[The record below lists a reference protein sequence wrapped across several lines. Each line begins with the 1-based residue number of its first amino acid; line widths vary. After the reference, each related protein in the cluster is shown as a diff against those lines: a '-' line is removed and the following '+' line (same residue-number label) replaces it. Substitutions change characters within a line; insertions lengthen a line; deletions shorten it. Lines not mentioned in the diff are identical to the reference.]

1 MAIEFEVKLS
11 DGVTKVAIS
20 AAQQVDVLAKQ
31 MKSLQNAIIKTNA
44 LGDSDAM
51 SKLKEKYSLLN
62 AEFMK
67 LGGPSLQATAAQ
79 EKEQAKLAKEMAKV
93 AAAQEKSAAA
103 QAAKQA
109 QLQKEISDQ
118 SKLSNVF
125 KSSATEL
132 NAYVAIAKQ
141 VVQAFVAIGQAVVG
155 VIVAVADMA
164 QQRAQL
170 EATFNAIG
178 GGQGKQ
184 AAAMF
189 DRLSRVIPLS
199 TATMAEFGQKIA
211 VAGIRDMAK
220 MEQAIKAAAAS
231 SAILGDTSGKAGDKI
246 VGLVVDIQKAI
257 KLRQGI
263 GDISSALEGTGI
275 NADEVA
281 KSMGITERQ
290 LRMMAASGLQL
301 NKIGNAIQDALIK
314 KGVEPMRTM
323 MASFDVMGKRVKD
336 IIAGFFSGV
345 AGTAGFKAF
354 SEQMLRLLDL
364 FSAGTSQGKL
374 AKQGMTSAF
383 DVIFKLAS
391 VALREM
397 RYGILRT
404 EIELL
409 KLYISFKPTIRTMRE
424 WGEKVDAAKTM
435 STGFVTIIQLLG
447 KGIWNLTSGLRT
459 TVTATLAIG
468 TAFTLM
474 IGKLSQIYDSIAEVV
489 SPWVDLFLDLGKD
502 MVNGLV
508 KGLKNG
514 AIAIKDAVVGLGKGA
529 VDAFKGALDI
539 KSPSRVF
546 AQLGVQTT
554 AGYAVGVQQ
563 SAPMAMAATTDMAG
577 KAAEGGKVGVTVAPR
592 ATPSRGG
599 IVVNVGGITIENG
612 SGSPV
617 ELLEE
622 AVVSLFERVAL
633 TQGVA

>member
-11 DGVTKVAIS
+11 DGVTAPAGS
-20 AAQQVDVLAKQ
+20 AAHQVDVLQ
-31 MKSLQNAIIKTNA
+31 RQLRSLQTQMIKANA
-44 LGDSDAM
+44 LGNEKAFAKAAGDYG
-51 SKLKEKYSLLN
+51 KLSAQVEQ
-62 AEFMK
+62 
-67 LGGPSLQATAAQ
+67 LGGVRMPKATTQSVSLTQAVKGVGASAMAA
-79 EKEQAKLAKEMAKV
+79 AAAIAAAV
-93 AAAQEKSAAA
+93 AAVAA
-103 QAAKQA
+103 
-109 QLQKEISDQ
+109 
-118 SKLSNVF
+118 F
-125 KSSATEL
+125 
-132 NAYVAIAKQ
+132 
-141 VVQAFVAIGQAVVG
+141 VVG
-155 VIVAVADMA
+155 VGKAIASVAEFA

-170 EATFNAIG
+170 EATFTALG
-178 GGQGKQ
+178 AGVFKGEQ

-263 GDISSALEGTGI
+263 SDISSALEGTGI

-383 DVIFKLAS
+383 DVIFELAS
-391 VALREM
+391 TALREM

-409 KLYISFKPTIRTMRE
+409 KLYITFKPTIRTMRE
-424 WGEKVDAAKTM
+424 WSDRIDAAKTM
-435 STGFVTIIQLLG
+435 TTGFVTIIQLLG
-447 KGIWNLTSGLRT
+447 KGIWNLTSGLRLA
-459 TVTATLAIG
+459 VTSTLAIG

-474 IGKLSQIYDSIAEVV
+474 MGKLSQIYDSIAEVV
-489 SPWVDLFLDLGKD
+489 APWVDLFLGLGKD

-563 SAPMAMAATTDMAG
+563 SAPMAMAATTDMAS
-577 KAAEGGKVGVTVAPR
+577 KAAEGGKVGVTAAPR
-592 ATPSRGG
+592 AQAARGG
-599 IVVNVGGITIENG
+599 ITVNVGGITIEG
-612 SGSPV
+612 SGGNPV

>member
-11 DGVTKVAIS
+11 DGVTAPAGS
-20 AAQQVDVLAKQ
+20 AAHQVDVLSRQ
-31 MKSLQNAIIKTNA
+31 LRSLQTQMIKANA
-44 LGDSDAM
+44 LGNEKAFAKAAGDYG
-51 SKLKEKYSLLN
+51 KLSAQVEQ
-62 AEFMK
+62 
-67 LGGPSLQATAAQ
+67 LGGVRMPKATTQSVSLTQAVKGVGASAMAA
-79 EKEQAKLAKEMAKV
+79 AAAIAAAV
-93 AAAQEKSAAA
+93 AAVAA
-103 QAAKQA
+103 
-109 QLQKEISDQ
+109 
-118 SKLSNVF
+118 F
-125 KSSATEL
+125 
-132 NAYVAIAKQ
+132 
-141 VVQAFVAIGQAVVG
+141 VVG
-155 VIVAVADMA
+155 VGKAIASVAEFA

-170 EATFNAIG
+170 EATFTALG
-178 GGQGKQ
+178 AGVFKGDQ

-323 MASFDVMGKRVKD
+323 MASFDVMGKRVKE

-374 AKQGMTSAF
+374 AKQGMTGAF

-391 VALREM
+391 TALREM

-424 WGEKVDAAKTM
+424 WSEKIDAAKAM

-447 KGIWNLTSGLRT
+447 KGIWNLTSGLRLA
-459 TVTATLAIG
+459 VTSTLAVG
-468 TAFTLM
+468 TAFTFLM
-474 IGKLSQIYDSIAEVV
+474 GKLSQIYDSIAEVV
-489 SPWVDLFLDLGKD
+489 APWVDLFLGLGKD
-502 MVNGLV
+502 MVNGLI

-563 SAPMAMAATTDMAG
+563 SAPMAMAATTDMAS
-577 KAAEGGKVGVTVAPR
+577 KATEGGKVGVAAAPR
-592 ATPSRGG
+592 AAPSRGG
-599 IVVNVGGITIENG
+599 ITVNVGGITIEGGGGN
-612 SGSPV
+612 PV

>member
-1 MAIEFEVKLS
+1 VAIEFEVKLS
-11 DGVTKVAIS
+11 DGVTAPAGS
-20 AAQQVDVLAKQ
+20 AAHQVDVLQ
-31 MKSLQNAIIKTNA
+31 RQLRSLQTQMIKANA
-44 LGDSDAM
+44 LGNEKAFAKAAGDYG
-51 SKLKEKYSLLN
+51 KLSAQVEQ
-62 AEFMK
+62 
-67 LGGPSLQATAAQ
+67 LGGVRMPKATTQSVSLTQAVKGVGASAMAA
-79 EKEQAKLAKEMAKV
+79 AAAIAAAV
-93 AAAQEKSAAA
+93 AAVAA
-103 QAAKQA
+103 
-109 QLQKEISDQ
+109 
-118 SKLSNVF
+118 F
-125 KSSATEL
+125 
-132 NAYVAIAKQ
+132 
-141 VVQAFVAIGQAVVG
+141 VVG
-155 VIVAVADMA
+155 VGKAIASVAEFA

-170 EATFNAIG
+170 EATFTALG
-178 GGQGKQ
+178 AGAFKGEQ

-281 KSMGITERQ
+281 RSMGITERQ

-409 KLYISFKPTIRTMRE
+409 KLYITFKPAIRTMRE
-424 WGEKVDAAKTM
+424 WSEKIDAAKAM

-447 KGIWNLTSGLRT
+447 KGIWNLTSGLRLA
-459 TVTATLAIG
+459 VTSTLAVG
-468 TAFTLM
+468 TAFTFLM
-474 IGKLSQIYDSIAEVV
+474 GKLSQIYDSIAEVV
-489 SPWVDLFLDLGKD
+489 APWVDLFLDLGKD

-514 AIAIKDAVVGLGKGA
+514 AIAIKDAVIGLGKGA

-577 KAAEGGKVGVTVAPR
+577 KAAEGGKVGVTAAPR

-599 IVVNVGGITIENG
+599 ITVNVGGITIEGG

>member
-1 MAIEFEVKLS
+1 VAIEFEVRLA
-11 DGVTKVAIS
+11 DGVTAPAGS
-20 AAQQVDVLAKQ
+20 AAHQVDVLSRQLRGLQTQ
-31 MKSLQNAIIKTNA
+31 MIKANA
-44 LGDSDAM
+44 LGNEKAFTKAAGDYG
-51 SKLKEKYSLLN
+51 KLSAQVEQ
-62 AEFMK
+62 
-67 LGGPSLQATAAQ
+67 LGGVRMPKATTQSVSLTQAVKGVGASAMAAATAIA
-79 EKEQAKLAKEMAKV
+79 AAV
-93 AAAQEKSAAA
+93 AAVAA
-103 QAAKQA
+103 
-109 QLQKEISDQ
+109 
-118 SKLSNVF
+118 F
-125 KSSATEL
+125 
-132 NAYVAIAKQ
+132 
-141 VVQAFVAIGQAVVG
+141 VVG
-155 VIVAVADMA
+155 VSKAVASVAELA
-164 QQRAQL
+164 QQRAQV
-170 EATFNAIG
+170 EATFTALG
-178 GGQGKQ
+178 AGVFKGDQ

-211 VAGIRDMAK
+211 TAGIRDMGK

-231 SAILGDTSGKAGDKI
+231 SAILGDTSGKAGDRI

-263 GDISSALEGTGI
+263 GDISTALEGTGI

-354 SEQMLRLLDL
+354 SEQMMRLLDL
-364 FSAGTSQGKL
+364 FASGTQQGKL

-424 WGEKVDAAKTM
+424 WSERMDAARTM
-435 STGFVTIIQLLG
+435 GVGLVAIVQLLG
-447 KGIWNLTSGLRT
+447 KAVWNLSSGVRWGAAIF
-459 TVTATLAIG
+459 ATLATVI
-468 TAFTLM
+468 TFM
-474 IGKLSQIYDSIAEVV
+474 IGAVSRLKATIATAVD
-489 SPWVDLFLDLGKD
+489 PWIQSFKDAGKNMVLGLI
-502 MVNGLV
+502 NGI
-508 KGLKNG
+508 KNG
-514 AIAIKDAVVGLGKGA
+514 AGAVKDAVVGLGSDA
-529 VDAFKGALDI
+529 VKAFKGALDI

-563 SAPMAMAATTDMAG
+563 SAPVAMAATQDMAS
-577 KAAEGGKVGVTVAPR
+577 KAAEGGKVGVTSAPR
-592 ATPSRGG
+592 PAPSRGG
-599 IVVNVGGITIENG
+599 ITVNVGGITIEGGGGN
-612 SGSPV
+612 PV

>member
-11 DGVTKVAIS
+11 DGVTAPAGS
-20 AAQQVDVLAKQ
+20 AAHQVDVLQ
-31 MKSLQNAIIKTNA
+31 RQLRSLQTQMIKANA
-44 LGDSDAM
+44 LGNEKAFAKAAGDYG
-51 SKLKEKYSLLN
+51 KLSAQVEQ
-62 AEFMK
+62 
-67 LGGPSLQATAAQ
+67 LGGVRMPKATTQSVSLTQAVKGVGASAMAA
-79 EKEQAKLAKEMAKV
+79 AAAIAAAV
-93 AAAQEKSAAA
+93 AAVAA
-103 QAAKQA
+103 
-109 QLQKEISDQ
+109 
-118 SKLSNVF
+118 F
-125 KSSATEL
+125 
-132 NAYVAIAKQ
+132 
-141 VVQAFVAIGQAVVG
+141 VVG
-155 VIVAVADMA
+155 VGKAIASVAEFA

-170 EATFNAIG
+170 EATFTALG
-178 GGQGKQ
+178 AGVFKGDQ

-189 DRLSRVIPLS
+189 DRLSRAIPLS

>member
-11 DGVTKVAIS
+11 DGVTAPAGS
-20 AAQQVDVLAKQ
+20 AAHQVDVLQ
-31 MKSLQNAIIKTNA
+31 RQLRSLQTQMIKANA
-44 LGDSDAM
+44 LGNEKAFAKAAGDYG
-51 SKLKEKYSLLN
+51 KLSAQVEQ
-62 AEFMK
+62 
-67 LGGPSLQATAAQ
+67 LGGVRMPKATTQSVSLTQAVKGVGASAMAA
-79 EKEQAKLAKEMAKV
+79 AAAIAAAV
-93 AAAQEKSAAA
+93 AAVAA
-103 QAAKQA
+103 
-109 QLQKEISDQ
+109 
-118 SKLSNVF
+118 F
-125 KSSATEL
+125 
-132 NAYVAIAKQ
+132 
-141 VVQAFVAIGQAVVG
+141 VVG
-155 VIVAVADMA
+155 VGKAIASVAEFA

-170 EATFNAIG
+170 EATFTALG
-178 GGQGKQ
+178 AGAFKGEQ

-281 KSMGITERQ
+281 RSMGITERQ

-364 FSAGTSQGKL
+364 FSAGTTDGKL

-383 DVIFKLAS
+383 DAIFKIAS

-409 KLYISFKPTIRTMRE
+409 KLYITFKPAIRTMRE
-424 WGEKVDAAKTM
+424 WSEKIDAAKAM

-447 KGIWNLTSGLRT
+447 KGIWNLSSGLRLA
-459 TVTATLAIG
+459 VTSTLAVG
-468 TAFTLM
+468 TAFTFLV
-474 IGKLSQIYDSIAEVV
+474 GKLGQIYDSIAEVV
-489 SPWVDLFLDLGKD
+489 APWVDLFLDLGKD

-514 AIAIKDAVVGLGKGA
+514 AIAIKDAVIGLGKGA

-563 SAPMAMAATTDMAG
+563 SAPVAMAATTDMAS
-577 KAAEGGKVGVTVAPR
+577 KATEGGKVGVASAPR
-592 ATPSRGG
+592 PAPSRGG
-599 IVVNVGGITIENG
+599 ITVNVGGITIEGGGGN
-612 SGSPV
+612 PV

>member
-11 DGVTKVAIS
+11 DGVTAPAGS
-20 AAQQVDVLAKQ
+20 AAHQVDVLQ
-31 MKSLQNAIIKTNA
+31 RQLRSLQTQMIKANA
-44 LGDSDAM
+44 LGNEKAFAKAAGDYG
-51 SKLKEKYSLLN
+51 KLSAQVEQ
-62 AEFMK
+62 
-67 LGGPSLQATAAQ
+67 LGGVRMPKATTQSVSLTQAVKSVGASAMAAAAAIATA
-79 EKEQAKLAKEMAKV
+79 V
-93 AAAQEKSAAA
+93 AAVAA
-103 QAAKQA
+103 
-109 QLQKEISDQ
+109 
-118 SKLSNVF
+118 F
-125 KSSATEL
+125 
-132 NAYVAIAKQ
+132 
-141 VVQAFVAIGQAVVG
+141 VVG
-155 VIVAVADMA
+155 VGKAIASVAELA

-170 EATFNAIG
+170 EATFTALG
-178 GGQGKQ
+178 AGAFKGEQ

-246 VGLVVDIQKAI
+246 VGLVVDIQKAV

-281 KSMGITERQ
+281 RSMGITERQ

-323 MASFDVMGKRVKD
+323 MASFDVMGRRVKD

-374 AKQGMTSAF
+374 AKQGMTGAF

-391 VALREM
+391 TALREM

-409 KLYISFKPTIRTMRE
+409 KLYITFKPAIRTMRE
-424 WGEKVDAAKTM
+424 WSDKIDAAKAMT
-435 STGFVTIIQLLG
+435 TGFVTIIQLLG
-447 KGIWNLTSGLRT
+447 KGIWNLTSGLRLA
-459 TVTATLAIG
+459 VTSTLAIG
-468 TAFTLM
+468 AAFTLM
-474 IGKLSQIYDSIAEVV
+474 MGKLTEIYDSIAEVV
-489 SPWVDLFLDLGKD
+489 APWVDLFLGLGKD

-514 AIAIKDAVVGLGKGA
+514 AIAIKDAVVGLGSDA
-529 VDAFKGALDI
+529 VKAFKGALDI

-563 SAPMAMAATTDMAG
+563 SAPVAMAATQDMAS
-577 KAAEGGKVGVTVAPR
+577 KAAEGGKVGVTSAPR
-592 ATPSRGG
+592 AAPSRGG
-599 IVVNVGGITIENG
+599 ITVNVGGITIEGG
-612 SGSPV
+612 SGNPV